1 MIESYSHLRPI
12 GFSEDSGAGF
22 LRSAGAYLLWLG
34 VILAGEAVFF
44 LALHAGLA
52 GRVQDP
58 TVYSWALLT
67 IANFTLWTVMLML
80 SLKDS

>member
-1 MIESYSHLRPI
+1 MFDSYGHLRPI
-12 GFSEDSGAGF
+12 GFSEVSGAGF
-22 LRSAGAYLLWLG
+22 LRSAGSYLLWLG

-52 GRVQDP
+52 GRVEEP

-67 IANFTLWTVMLML
+67 MANFTLWTVMLML
-80 SLKDS
+80 SLRDS